1 MESELE
7 TKTATCPVCRE
18 SIEIPLHA
26 IDDEGNYTLRCM
38 KCKIPVTGKT
48 KRDLGT
54 L

>member
-1 MESELE
+1 MESELA
-7 TKTATCPVCRE
+7 TKIATCPVCRE

-26 IDDEGNYTLRCM
+26 IDDDGNYSIECM

-48 KRDLGT
+48 KRDPGT